1 MSKYSVIS
9 KQADFTDDI
18 LIQKVV
24 YYISLFKDE
33 VKSYLDNLK
42 EQDPF
47 NQAINDD
54 DDDNEMDFMFIDLE
68 SLQDSV
74 LDLIL

>member
-1 MSKYSVIS
+1 
-9 KQADFTDDI
+9 
-18 LIQKVV
+18 LIQKIV

-33 VKSYLDNLK
+33 VKAYLDNLK
-42 EQDPF
+42 QQDPF

-54 DDDNEMDFMFIDLE
+54 DEMDFMFIDLE

-74 LDLIL
+74 LELIL